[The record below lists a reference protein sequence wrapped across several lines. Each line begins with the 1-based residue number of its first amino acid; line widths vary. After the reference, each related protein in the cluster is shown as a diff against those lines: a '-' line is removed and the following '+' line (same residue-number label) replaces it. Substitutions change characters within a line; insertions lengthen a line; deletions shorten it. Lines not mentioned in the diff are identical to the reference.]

1 MIVAVSEQTAGADR
15 RSEIAEAG
23 IRLIA
28 TRGVRALT
36 HRAIDAE
43 LDLPAGSTSYYART
57 RHDLV
62 KLIVHRL
69 AAHTTMDMSRVPIPD
84 NLTVA
89 QAAALIARGLEA
101 TLLRADEHLA
111 RIALH
116 IEYRSD
122 PAMLDAL
129 AGDPPMRPRLLL
141 AAGGLLSRLGVE
153 EPARHAP
160 DLVALMDSLLMQQ
173 TVNGTSG
180 STETIVRAYLNGI
193 LHSPV
198 SD

>member
-1 MIVAVSEQTAGADR
+1 MSEPTAATDR

-62 KLIVHRL
+62 KLIVQRL
-69 AAHTTMDMSRVPIPD
+69 ATRTTTDMSRVPIPD
-84 NLTVA
+84 RLTAA
-89 QAAALIARGLEA
+89 QAAALIARGLDA

-122 PAMLDAL
+122 PAMLGAL
-129 AGDPPMRPRLLL
+129 AGDPPVRPRLIL
-141 AAGGLLSRLGVE
+141 AAEGLLSSLGVA

-160 DLVALMDSLLMQQ
+160 DLVALMDSLLMCRAVQE
-173 TVNGTSG
+173 TDIN
-180 STETIVRAYLNGI
+180 TEEIVRAYLDGI
-193 LHSPV
+193 LRAPAPG
-198 SD
+198 